1 MTKLEWCRAHAPEAL
16 KSMDDAELLD
26 LMSEAYELFCND
38 KETID
43 QSELESVEYNPVNSQ
58 MDYMVLELVRE
69 FGDRLAFKGGYM
81 LTKLMPDIARQTTD
95 VDFSIQ
101 DTALYQCLIKS
112 MERIGEHFKSIGEC
126 SSYKIKQEITPTMS
140 GGMDIY
146 DAFGRKFLG
155 IDVGWHDITY
165 GTTTVSIDICDL
177 RAFEVERML
186 ADKISAILSRKR
198 FRRPKD
204 LYDLYCITNC
214 FDFDANKV
222 NDYILYRTQGAGADW
237 QNYPFNEV
245 VEHEYQHAY
254 ESLKVESIAVGY
266 TTVKPSWDTV
276 YGRFNT
282 IAKMLR
288 EKYINSY
295 WYCKEQRFGYAKS

>member
-1 MTKLEWCRAHAPEAL
+1 MTKLEWCRANAPEAL

-43 QSELESVEYNPVNSQ
+43 PSELESVEYNPVNSQ

-81 LTKLMPDIARQTTD
+81 LTKLIPDTARQTTD

-101 DTALYQCLIKS
+101 DTALYQRLIKS
-112 MERIGEHFKSIGEC
+112 MEHIGEHFKSIGEC

-146 DAFGRKFLG
+146 DVYGRKFLG

-222 NDYILYRTQGAGADW
+222 NDYILYRTQGAGTDW
-237 QNYPFNEV
+237 QNFPFNEV

-254 ESLKVESIAVGY
+254 ESLKVESIAIGY
-266 TTVKPSWDTV
+266 TIAKPDWNTV
-276 YGRFNT
+276 YKRFNT
-282 IAKMLR
+282 IAMMLR
-288 EKYINSY
+288 EKRINSY